1 MGEAANISLKAIG
14 KQDTHLLSKDPKHS
28 LFKYE
33 NKRHSEF
40 RKFHNV
46 HTVTQGIAATWPFGE
61 IIRVELK
68 PQYMGDL
75 LNNIWIQLTLPTWGF
90 NDIEFNETLQK
101 MLFSGQ
107 TLVEF
112 GYSSF
117 KDWWLAGAPNL
128 AGITLPVF
136 QFPDFKYF
144 LSFETQFNNLIF
156 TFLPTE
162 LFTINA
168 DFTADVLVR
177 LLRILSNNP
186 LTTPGVE
193 LVNTTLNINQATTGI
208 PIGIIN
214 VLKGISVDL
223 SDTLVLSTLSLS
235 ASEIASGVL
244 TTLIQIL
251 DRDEAVTPGFELISN
266 TLTITETTTTIPNGV
281 MNILRGIRVNI
292 PTDVVLSTLGLAA
305 NVFEALLGILNG
317 TWAGNSPGPDLI
329 TSLGINEL
337 TTEIP
342 IYIINILKG
351 TSPVTRGTAVRSR
364 DVGADIT
371 DALILSQLVPS
382 VFALLP
388 ETIKSIILRDIPLPS
403 FTLPEIA
410 YWAWDMQLLGRKLI
424 KNIKFKVD
432 TQIVEEITS
441 DWCIIHDNMYTT
453 ESQKM
458 SANTLYNRNITGGE
472 TTQPSAQNAAQSN
485 DVFIHIP
492 FFFSH
497 NYGGDAYSEN
507 DQNKTPFPLC
517 AIHKQKITLEI
528 EFFKQ
533 SFFILYN
540 QRTSDNLSSRGLP
553 ATPPPK
559 NIQNFKVITEEI
571 TLSPEERLYYTRP
584 NNEITYDFVVKHSS
598 IPLEPEKREFVVQ
611 LEPSIPVKCFH
622 WFFRYAGYEDENEYR
637 SLPVDDST
645 YVNEWYYSTTAN
657 RYNFTRAQIKDNS
670 EPHILKSAYFTL
682 NGERIPNVSN
692 NDREYFFSYVP
703 SRAKLA
709 RSGAVV
715 ATNYLFEP
723 PVPNYLLNYIYSYNF
738 ALFPKST
745 SLSGFLD
752 FSVLQSEK
760 TKLHLELVNTTDL
773 KYGNGRSIPNPE
785 YKFHMYYT
793 GYKTLVFSNG
803 SLLQT

>member
-1 MGEAANISLKAIG
+1 MGEAAKISLKAIG
-14 KQDTHLLSKDPKHS
+14 KQDTHLLSKDPKNS

-33 NKRHSEF
+33 TKRHSEF
-40 RKFHNV
+40 RKYHNV

-61 IIRVELK
+61 TIRVELK

-75 LNNIWIQLTLPTWGF
+75 LNNVWIQLTLPKWGF
-90 NDIEFNETLQK
+90 DDIIFNETLQK

-107 TLVEF
+107 TLAQF
-112 GYSSF
+112 GYPTF
-117 KDWWLAGAPNL
+117 REWWLAGAPNL
-128 AGITLPVF
+128 AGIILPVF

-144 LSFETQFNNLIF
+144 LSFEEQFNNLIF
-156 TFLPTE
+156 TFLPVE
-162 LFTINA
+162 LFTINT
-168 DFTADVLVR
+168 DFTATVLVS
-177 LLRILSNNP
+177 LLRILSNDPN
-186 LTTPGVE
+186 TTPGVA
-193 LVNTTLNINQATTGI
+193 LVNTLAINQATTAI

-223 SDTLVLSTLSLS
+223 SDTLVLSTLSLGTP
-235 ASEIASGVL
+235 IL
-244 TTLIQIL
+244 TALIQVL
-251 DRDEAVTPGFELISN
+251 NMDVAVTPGPELLTTLGIDDTTSTIQISIIN
-266 TLTITETTTTIPNGV
+266 V
-281 MNILRGIRVNI
+281 LRGIRVNI
-292 PTDVVLSTLGLAA
+292 PGDVVLSALSLATP
-305 NVFEALLGILNG
+305 VFDALLGILNG
-317 TWAGNSPGPDLI
+317 DVNDPDPVTAQNL
-329 TSLGINEL
+329 L
-337 TTEIP
+337 TAYPSTP
-342 IYIINILKG
+342 SYIIDVISG
-351 TSPVTRGTAVRSR
+351 VSPVTRGTAVRPR
-364 DVGADIT
+364 EVGADIT
-371 DALILSQLVPS
+371 DALILSQLVTS
-382 VFALLP
+382 VFAVLP

-432 TQIVEEITS
+432 TQIVEEITA

-453 ESQKM
+453 DSQKM

-472 TTQPSAQNAAQSN
+472 TSQPSAQNIAQSN

-507 DQNKTPFPLC
+507 NQNKTPFPLC

-533 SFFILYN
+533 SFFTLYN
-540 QRTSDNLSSRGLP
+540 QRVPDNLSSRGLP
-553 ATPPPK
+553 AIPPPK

-571 TLSPEERLYYTRP
+571 ALSPEERLYFTRP

-598 IPLEPEKREFVVQ
+598 IPLETGKREFIVQ
-611 LEPSIPVKCFH
+611 LEPNIPVKCFH
-622 WFFRYAGYEDENEYR
+622 WFFRYAGYEDDNEYR
-637 SLPVDDST
+637 SLPVDDPT
-645 YVNEWYYSTTAN
+645 HVNEWYYSTTAN
-657 RYNFTRAQIKDNS
+657 RYNFTRGQLKDKS

-703 SRAKLA
+703 SRAKMA
-709 RSGAVV
+709 RS
-715 ATNYLFEP
+715 ATDIANNYLFEP
-723 PVPNYLLNYIYSYNF
+723 PIPNYLLNYIYSYNF

-752 FSVLQSEK
+752 FSAIQSEK
-760 TKLHLELVNTTDL
+760 TNLHLELVNNLDL
-773 KYGNGRSIPNPE
+773 KYGNGKSIQNPE

>member
-1 MGEAANISLKAIG
+1 MGEAAKISLKAIG
-14 KQDTHLLSKDPKHS
+14 KQDTHLLSKDPKNS

-33 NKRHSEF
+33 TKRHSEF
-40 RKFHNV
+40 RKYHNV

-61 IIRVELK
+61 TIRVELK

-75 LNNIWIQLTLPTWGF
+75 LNNVWIQLTLPKWGF
-90 NDIEFNETLQK
+90 DDIIFNETLQK

-107 TLVEF
+107 TLAQF
-112 GYSSF
+112 GYPTF
-117 KDWWLAGAPNL
+117 REWWLAGAPNL
-128 AGITLPVF
+128 AGIILPVF

-144 LSFETQFNNLIF
+144 LSFEKQFNNLIF
-156 TFLPTE
+156 TFLPVE
-162 LFTINA
+162 LFTINT
-168 DFTADVLVR
+168 DFTATVLVS
-177 LLRILSNNP
+177 LLRILSNDPN
-186 LTTPGVE
+186 TTPGVA
-193 LVNTTLNINQATTGI
+193 LVNTLAINQATTAI

-214 VLKGISVDL
+214 VLKGI
-223 SDTLVLSTLSLS
+223 
-235 ASEIASGVL
+235 
-244 TTLIQIL
+244 
-251 DRDEAVTPGFELISN
+251 
-266 TLTITETTTTIPNGV
+266 
-281 MNILRGIRVNI
+281 RVNI
-292 PTDVVLSTLGLAA
+292 PGDVVLSALSLATP
-305 NVFEALLGILNG
+305 VFDALLGILNG
-317 TWAGNSPGPDLI
+317 DGNDPDPVTVQNL
-329 TSLGINEL
+329 L
-337 TTEIP
+337 TAHPSTP
-342 IYIINILKG
+342 SYIIDVISG
-351 TSPVTRGTAVRSR
+351 VSPVTRGTAVRPR
-364 DVGADIT
+364 EVGADIT
-371 DALILSQLVPS
+371 DALILSQLVTS
-382 VFALLP
+382 VFAVLP

-432 TQIVEEITS
+432 TQIVEEITA

-453 ESQKM
+453 DSQKM

-472 TTQPSAQNAAQSN
+472 TSQPSAQNIAQSN

-507 DQNKTPFPLC
+507 NQNKTPFPLC

-533 SFFILYN
+533 SFFTLYN
-540 QRTSDNLSSRGLP
+540 QRVPDNLSSRGLP
-553 ATPPPK
+553 AIPPPK

-571 TLSPEERLYYTRP
+571 ALSPEERLYFTRP

-598 IPLEPEKREFVVQ
+598 IPLETGKREFIVQ
-611 LEPSIPVKCFH
+611 LEPNIPVKCFH
-622 WFFRYAGYEDENEYR
+622 WFFRYAGYEDDNEYR
-637 SLPVDDST
+637 SLPVDDPT
-645 YVNEWYYSTTAN
+645 HVNEWYYSTTAN
-657 RYNFTRAQIKDNS
+657 RYNFTRGQLKDKS

-703 SRAKLA
+703 SRAKMA
-709 RSGAVV
+709 RS
-715 ATNYLFEP
+715 ATDIANNYLFEP
-723 PVPNYLLNYIYSYNF
+723 PIPNYLLNYIYSYNF

-752 FSVLQSEK
+752 FSAIQSEK
-760 TKLHLELVNTTDL
+760 TNLHLELVNNLDL
-773 KYGNGRSIPNPE
+773 KYGNGKSIQNPE

>member
-1 MGEAANISLKAIG
+1 MGEAAKISLKAIG

-33 NKRHSEF
+33 SKRHSEF

-61 IIRVELK
+61 TIRVELK

-75 LNNIWIQLTLPTWGF
+75 LNNIWIQMTLPTWGF
-90 NDIEFNETLQK
+90 DDITFNETLQK

-107 TLVEF
+107 TLAQF
-112 GYSSF
+112 GYPTF
-117 KDWWLAGAPNL
+117 REWWIAGAPNL
-128 AGITLPVF
+128 AGIVLPVF

-144 LSFETQFNNLIF
+144 LSFENQFNNLIF
-156 TFLPTE
+156 TFLPAE
-162 LFTINA
+162 LFTINT
-168 DFTADVLVR
+168 DFTAAVLVS
-177 LLRILSNNP
+177 LLRVLSNDPN
-186 LTTPGVE
+186 TTPGVA
-193 LVNTTLNINQATTGI
+193 LVNTLAINQATTGI

-223 SDTLVLSTLSLS
+223 SDTLVLSTLGLDS
-235 ASEIASGVL
+235 AVL
-244 TTLIQIL
+244 TALIQIL
-251 DRDEAVTPGFELISN
+251 NRDEAVTPGSELIIT
-266 TLTITETTTTIPNGV
+266 TLGIDEVTTTIPNGI

-292 PTDVVLSTLGLAA
+292 PTDVVLSTLSLTEP
-305 NVFEALLGILNG
+305 VFTALLGILNG
-317 TWAGNSPGPDLI
+317 TWAGNSPGPGLI
-329 TSLGINEL
+329 TSLGIDLE
-337 TTEIP
+337 TTTIP
-342 IYIINILKG
+342 TYIINILDG
-351 TSPVTRGTAVRSR
+351 TSLITRGTAVRSR

-371 DALILSQLVPS
+371 DALILSQLVSS
-382 VFALLP
+382 VFAVLP

-432 TQIVEEITS
+432 TQIVEEITA

-472 TTQPSAQNAAQSN
+472 TSQPSAQNAAQSN

-507 DQNKTPFPLC
+507 NQNKTPFPLC

-533 SFFILYN
+533 SFFTLYN
-540 QRTSDNLSSRGLP
+540 QRTPDNLSSRGLP

-598 IPLEPEKREFVVQ
+598 IPLEPQKREFIVQ

-637 SLPVDDST
+637 SLPVDDLA

-657 RYNFTRAQIKDNS
+657 RYNFSRGQIKDNS
-670 EPHILKSAYFTL
+670 ETHVLKSAYFSL

-703 SRAKLA
+703 SRAKMA
-709 RSGAVV
+709 RSATDV
-715 ATNYLFEP
+715 ANNYLFEP
-723 PVPNYLLNYIYSYNF
+723 PVPNYLLNYVYSYNF

-760 TKLHLELVNTTDL
+760 TNLHLELVDNTDL
-773 KYGNGRSIPNPE
+773 KYGNGKSIQNPE

>member
-1 MGEAANISLKAIG
+1 MGEAAKISLKAIG

-40 RKFHNV
+40 RKYHNV

-61 IIRVELK
+61 TIRVELK
-68 PQYMGDL
+68 PQFMGDL
-75 LNNIWIQLTLPTWGF
+75 LNNLWIQMTLPKWGYD
-90 NDIEFNETLQK
+90 DIIFNETLQK

-107 TLVEF
+107 TLVQY
-112 GYSSF
+112 GALQTPSF
-117 KDWWLAGAPNL
+117 STFREWWLAGAPNA
-128 AGITLPVF
+128 AGIVLPVF

-144 LSFETQFNNLIF
+144 LSFENQFNNLIF
-156 TFLPTE
+156 TFLPAE

-168 DFTADVLVR
+168 DFNAAVLVS
-177 LLRILSNNP
+177 LLRILSSDP
-186 LTTPGVE
+186 TVTPGVA
-193 LVNTTLNINQATTGI
+193 LLTTLEINQATTAI

-223 SDTLVLSTLSLS
+223 SDTLVLSTLSLGTP
-235 ASEIASGVL
+235 IL
-244 TTLIQIL
+244 TALIQIL
-251 DRDEAVTPGFELISN
+251 NRDEAVTPGPELI
-266 TLTITETTTTIPNGV
+266 TALTIDEVTTTIPNGI

-292 PTDVVLSTLGLAA
+292 PTDVVLSTLSLTEP
-305 NVFEALLGILNG
+305 VFTALLGILNG
-317 TWAGNSPGPDLI
+317 TWAGNSPGAGLI
-329 TSLGINEL
+329 VDLGINLE
-337 TTEIP
+337 TTTIP
-342 IYIINILKG
+342 IYIINILNG
-351 TSPVTRGTAVRSR
+351 TSLITVGTVVRPR
-364 DVGADIT
+364 EVGADIT
-371 DALILSQLVPS
+371 DALILSQLTTN
-382 VFALLP
+382 VFAVLP

-403 FTLPEIA
+403 FTLPEVA

-432 TQIVEEITS
+432 TQILEEITA

-453 ESQKM
+453 ASQKM

-472 TTQPSAQNAAQSN
+472 TSQPSAQNIAQSN

-507 DQNKTPFPLC
+507 VQNKSAFPLC

-533 SFFILYN
+533 PFFTLYN
-540 QRTSDNLSSRGLP
+540 QRASDNLSTRGLP
-553 ATPPPK
+553 ETPPAK
-559 NIQNFKVITEEI
+559 KLQNFKVITEEI
-571 TLSPEERLYYTRP
+571 TLSPEERLYFTRP
-584 NNEITYDFVVKHSS
+584 KNEITYDFVIKHSS
-598 IPLEPEKREFVVQ
+598 IPLEPEKREFIVQ

-622 WFFRYAGYEDENEYR
+622 WFFRYGGYENEDEYR
-637 SLPVDDST
+637 SLPVDDAA

-657 RYNFTRAQIKDNS
+657 RYNFTRGQIKDKS
-670 EPHILKSAYFTL
+670 EPHLLKSAFFTL

-709 RSGAVV
+709 RS
-715 ATNYLFEP
+715 ATDIANSYLFEP

-752 FSVLQSEK
+752 FSTLQSDK
-760 TKLHLELVNTTDL
+760 TKLYLELVDNTDL
-773 KYGNGRSIPNPE
+773 KYGNGKSIPNPE

-793 GYKTLVFSNG
+793 GYKTLIFDNG